1 MQIRA
6 FGKRDVEFRPGANR
20 AGSVSDGDGS
30 QGTQRTHRTQSTQ
43 STQGREPR
51 KGAKT
56 PNLLLFFSFPTN
68 RNAICQEKVF
78 VGCDEAVRQ

>member
-6 FGKRDVEFRPGANR
+6 FGKRDVEFRPGPNR

-43 STQGREPR
+43 GREPR

-56 PNLLLFFSFPTN
+56 PNLLLFFHSQPIEMQFAKK
-68 RNAICQEKVF
+68 RF
-78 VGCDEAVRQ
+78 SWAVMRQ